1 MEKRMLK
8 ILLAVALALEVG
20 AANAADKPAAA
31 PAPGAAVSGKVQ
43 EVLEV
48 EGCTYLRLKTR
59 DGELWAAISSAPV
72 KAGADVTINDTNL
85 MTNFESRKLNRKFD
99 RIVFGSLAGA
109 AKPAPAGGLPPG
121 HPAPAAAGAVAPAP
135 PAADI
140 KVAKAAGAA
149 GRTVAEIVARRTEL
163 KDKPVEVRGQVVKF
177 TPGVMGKNWIHLRD
191 GSGSAADGTNDVTVT
206 TKAEA
211 KVGDVVLVKGV
222 VRIDRD
228 LGSGYAYKVLVED
241 ATLAK

>member
-1 MEKRMLK
+1 MLK
-8 ILLAVALALEVG
+8 ILLAVALALGVG
-20 AANAADKPAAA
+20 VTVAADKPAAA

-48 EGCTYLRLKTR
+48 EGFTYLRLKTR

-72 KAGADVTINDTNL
+72 KAGAEVTINDTNL

-109 AKPAPAGGLPPG
+109 AKPATAGGLPPG
-121 HPAPAAAGAVAPAP
+121 HPAPAAAGTPAPATA
-135 PAADI
+135 PAADV
-140 KVAKAAGAA
+140 KVAKAAGAN
-149 GRTVAEIVARRTEL
+149 GRTVAEIVSRRTEL

-206 TKAEA
+206 TKGEA
-211 KVGDVVLVKGV
+211 RVGEVVLVKGI

>member
-1 MEKRMLK
+1 MLK
-8 ILLAVALALEVG
+8 ILLAVALALGVG
-20 AANAADKPAAA
+20 VTVAADKPAAA

-48 EGCTYLRLKTR
+48 EGFTYLRLKTR

-72 KAGADVTINDTNL
+72 KAGAEVTINDTNL

-109 AKPAPAGGLPPG
+109 AKPATAGGLPPG
-121 HPAPAAAGAVAPAP
+121 HPAPAAAGAVASPAA

-140 KVAKAAGAA
+140 KVAKAAGAN
-149 GRTVAEIVARRTEL
+149 GRTVAEIVSRRTEL

-206 TKAEA
+206 TRAEA